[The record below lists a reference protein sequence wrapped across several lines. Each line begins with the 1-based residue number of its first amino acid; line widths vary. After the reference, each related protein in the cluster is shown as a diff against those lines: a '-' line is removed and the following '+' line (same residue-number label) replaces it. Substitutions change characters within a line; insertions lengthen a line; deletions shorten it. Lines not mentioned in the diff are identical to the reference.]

1 MGNIDTFGTGDCPDF
16 YPIPPPCPRC
26 RSEDA
31 QTETTGVRDSAGT
44 RRPGQNVGKQ
54 DKWTHVKAGGFKGLY
69 TLGTYDE
76 GRPNT
81 TGTWMPSNVT
91 AVQLDHG
98 GPDFFYAAKSMWDG
112 VCVPSVASLCASLS
126 LCLLSLC
133 LSVALSLCRS
143 VSTSWSLILSLSRCH
158 SFLHTRTTRNSGEK
172 NCVWLD
178 TAWRERDGELKH
190 RCRYLVSH
198 FNIWKVASV
207 CSPVRWS
214 IACVKRIHPPTPIS
228 SINVLTSYC
237 SGDRAMGDA
246 DWARPFLRYLSP

>member
-126 LCLLSLC
+126 LCLSIALSLC
-133 LSVALSLCRS
+133 LDIVVSHSLVVTLFCTHAPRGTQARRI
-143 VSTSWSLILSLSRCH
+143 VFGWIRL
-158 SFLHTRTTRNSGEK
+158 GEK
-172 NCVWLD
+172 
-178 TAWRERDGELKH
+178 GM
-190 RCRYLVSH
+190 VS
-198 FNIWKVASV
+198 
-207 CSPVRWS
+207 
-214 IACVKRIHPPTPIS
+214 
-228 SINVLTSYC
+228 
-237 SGDRAMGDA
+237 
-246 DWARPFLRYLSP
+246 

>member
-1 MGNIDTFGTGDCPDF
+1 MHQRYTDAKADVYSTWDWRLFVNVGNIDTFGTGDCPDF

-112 VCVPSVASLCASLS
+112 VCVPSVRC
-126 LCLLSLC
+126 LSLC
-133 LSVALSLCRS
+133 LSVALPSVALPFCRS
-143 VSTSWSLILSLSRCH
+143 VALSLC
-158 SFLHTRTTRNSGEK
+158 
-172 NCVWLD
+172 LD
-178 TAWRERDGELKH
+178 IV
-190 RCRYLVSH
+190 VSH
-198 FNIWKVASV
+198 S
-207 CSPVRWS
+207 
-214 IACVKRIHPPTPIS
+214 
-228 SINVLTSYC
+228 LTVSLSLFFAHTHHAELRREELCLVGY
-237 SGDRAMGDA
+237 GL
-246 DWARPFLRYLSP
+246 ARKGW